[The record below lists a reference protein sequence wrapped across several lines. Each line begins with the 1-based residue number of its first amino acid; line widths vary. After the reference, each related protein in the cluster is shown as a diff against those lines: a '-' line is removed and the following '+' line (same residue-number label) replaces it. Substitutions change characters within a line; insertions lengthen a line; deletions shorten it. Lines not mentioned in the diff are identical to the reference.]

1 MGDKVKTYAV
11 RLPPEIAEFYDEL
24 AQSEGIRTSKLF
36 STILSNHFQ
45 SNAVTQQANR
55 IENLVDRLEQR
66 LDDFE
71 LKNSLSEKYYED
83 FSTTY
88 MMLLWLMMK
97 GNASKDEIR
106 NMQSKGAAYAQK
118 NFIQGND

>member
-11 RLPPEIAEFYDEL
+11 RLPPEIAEFYDQL
-24 AQSEGIRTSKLF
+24 AESEGIRTSKLF
-36 STILSNHFQ
+36 SKILSNHFQ

-71 LKNSLSEKYYED
+71 LKNSLSERYFED
-83 FSTTY
+83 FSTSY
-88 MMLLWLMMK
+88 LMLLWLLMK

-106 NMQSKGAAYAQK
+106 SMQRKGEAYAETHFFKQ
-118 NFIQGND
+118 D

>member
-1 MGDKVKTYAV
+1 MGNKVKTYAV
-11 RLPPEIAEFYDEL
+11 RLPPEIAEFYDQL
-24 AQSEGIRTSKLF
+24 AESEGIRTSKLF
-36 STILSNHFQ
+36 SKILSNHFQ

-71 LKNSLSEKYYED
+71 LKNSLSERYFED
-83 FSTTY
+83 FSTSY
-88 MMLLWLMMK
+88 MMLLWLLMK

-106 NMQSKGAAYAQK
+106 SMQRKGEAYAETHFFKQ
-118 NFIQGND
+118 D

>member
-11 RLPPEIAEFYDEL
+11 RLQPEIAEFYDEL

-36 STILSNHFQ
+36 SKILSNHFQ

-55 IENLVDRLEQR
+55 IENLVNRLEQR

-71 LKNSLSEKYYED
+71 LKITLNEKNS
-83 FSTTY
+83 
-88 MMLLWLMMK
+88 
-97 GNASKDEIR
+97 G
-106 NMQSKGAAYAQK
+106 
-118 NFIQGND
+118 

>member
-11 RLPPEIAEFYDEL
+11 RLPPEIAEFYDQL
-24 AQSEGIRTSKLF
+24 AESEGIRTSKLF
-36 STILSNHFQ
+36 SKILSNHFQ

-71 LKNSLSEKYYED
+71 LKNSLSERYFED
-83 FSTTY
+83 FSTSY
-88 MMLLWLMMK
+88 MMLLWLLMK

-106 NMQSKGAAYAQK
+106 SMQRKGEAYAETHFFKQ
-118 NFIQGND
+118 D

>member
-11 RLPPEIAEFYDEL
+11 RLPTEIAEFYDEL

-36 STILSNHFQ
+36 SKILSNHFQ

-106 NMQSKGAAYAQK
+106 NMQSKGAVYAQK
-118 NFIQGND
+118 NFIEGDD

>member
-1 MGDKVKTYAV
+1 MSNKVKTYAV
-11 RLPPEIAEFYDEL
+11 RLPPEIAEFYDQL
-24 AQSEGIRTSKLF
+24 AESEGIRTSKLF
-36 STILSNHFQ
+36 SKILSNHFQ

-71 LKNSLSEKYYED
+71 LKNSLSERYFED
-83 FSTTY
+83 FSTSY
-88 MMLLWLMMK
+88 LMLLWLLMK

-106 NMQSKGAAYAQK
+106 SMQRKGEAYAETHFFKQ
-118 NFIQGND
+118 D

>member
-1 MGDKVKTYAV
+1 MGNKVKTYAV
-11 RLPPEIAEFYDEL
+11 RLLPEIAEFYDQL
-24 AQSEGIRTSKLF
+24 AESEGIRTSKLF
-36 STILSNHFQ
+36 SKILSNHFQ

-71 LKNSLSEKYYED
+71 LKNSLSERYFED
-83 FSTTY
+83 FSTSY
-88 MMLLWLMMK
+88 MMLLWLLMK

-106 NMQSKGAAYAQK
+106 SMQRKGEAYAETHFFKQ
-118 NFIQGND
+118 D

>member
-1 MGDKVKTYAV
+1 MGNKVKTYAV
-11 RLPPEIAEFYDEL
+11 RLPPEIAEFYDQL
-24 AQSEGIRTSKLF
+24 ADSEGIRTSKLF
-36 STILSNHFQ
+36 SKILSNHFQ

-71 LKNSLSEKYYED
+71 LKNSLSERYFED
-83 FSTTY
+83 FSTSY
-88 MMLLWLMMK
+88 MMLLWLLMK

-106 NMQSKGAAYAQK
+106 SMQRKGEAYAETHFFKQ
-118 NFIQGND
+118 D